1 MSTILARHAEAI
13 RKLSKRAIEDAI
25 EIGRR
30 LTECKQVLG
39 HGHFGDWLA
48 WCERTARRFM
58 SLYELSTKTD
68 KLSELGLPLSSL
80 YLLAARSTPE
90 IACREI
96 IARAKAELDGAKRGE
111 HVSVEA
117 VKSAIMELKTALPP
131 PERANHDNHVGR
143 FHAQRIFRDY
153 RRRGHPI
160 SRACWIFLS
169 QLKLTTDIEIEAIAE
184 ALQCITSADLS
195 HWGFG
200 RSCSVT

>member
-1 MSTILARHAEAI
+1 MSTILARHAEVI

-30 LTECKQVLG
+30 LTECKPILG
-39 HGHFGDWLA
+39 HGHFGDWLAREFA

-68 KLSELGLPLSSL
+68 NLSELGLPLSSL

-96 IARAKAELDGAKRGE
+96 IARAKAELDRAKRGE
-111 HVSVEA
+111 LVSVEA
-117 VKSAIMELKTALPP
+117 VKSAIKELKAALPP
-131 PERANHDNHVGR
+131 PERANHDDHIRR
-143 FHAQRIFRDY
+143 FHEIRQFRDY

-160 SRACWIFLS
+160 SRACGAFCLN
-169 QLKLTTDIEIEAIAE
+169 
-184 ALQCITSADLS
+184 
-195 HWGFG
+195 
-200 RSCSVT
+200 